1 MHHAPSHTHTHLSF
15 QHQIYNWLREVATTP
30 GVGQFGEPFL
40 HCGWLG
46 RTLPF
51 QHQPTTP
58 PFWLGFL
65 ELGGLETGQ
74 HDPVGGVR
82 GRLEKI
88 LEGPCCT
95 CAQTQPFQLFFSNF
109 SWFKV
114 AVKRLKK
121 ANIISKTC
129 PGDLMANS
137 CNNKCFKHVKHAN
150 QPPFLPIKGGGQV
163 HFVLEDPKSNYQALS
178 AFILG
183 YITAQL
189 QTLIMVASNR
199 LELAMPLKNTGDIF
213 SRLWFSRMEYHDHEL
228 LRTAHD
234 YWDCASSFR

>member
-1 MHHAPSHTHTHLSF
+1 MFSPNYNDHNKTLPSNSANQKCIMHHHTHTHTFSF
-15 QHQIYNWLREVATTP
+15 NIKYITGYGMVATTP

-150 QPPFLPIKGGGQV
+150 QPPFLPHQGWWPG
-163 HFVLEDPKSNYQALS
+163 ALCPWRSKEQLSS
-178 AFILG
+178 AQRFHLG
-183 YITAQL
+183 LHHCTA
-189 QTLIMVASNR
+189 AD
-199 LELAMPLKNTGDIF
+199 A
-213 SRLWFSRMEYHDHEL
+213 DHG
-228 LRTAHD
+228 
-234 YWDCASSFR
+234 SFQ